1 MFCFVLC
8 VSVCVCVC
16 ERERER
22 ERERVMC
29 VCVTERENVCAL
41 ICFFK
46 ERKWMCA
53 YMLFE
58 NMTAVTILIETAAV
72 SKICVRCGLRR

>member
-1 MFCFVLC
+1 
-8 VSVCVCVC
+8 
-16 ERERER
+16 
-22 ERERVMC
+22 MC